1 MDEALRK
8 RGLELSF
15 AHFAALF
22 GLYCEPGITG
32 AKLARRAM
40 VSAQTMNSAL
50 RRLEEEGRIE
60 RRPHPDSRRADS
72 WTLTPEG
79 LELLEQA
86 REVAARVFAR
96 MLAPLAPAEAA
107 ALEDYLRRCIAA
119 LDDGA
124 GDRAVRRRACAPRC
138 RAAKASAPRA
148 TSKRADRLG
157 AMPRVNRRSQPS
169 TARRCV
175 SSRSSRAQ
183 RPRLVQ
189 REQAALRGPLRR
201 AGARRS
207 STRSRP
213 RSRRSPGISSR
224 SRKSAAAR

>member
-1 MDEALRK
+1 MPKKPEGHGAWLKLDEPAHIVGFLMKSLQHSLRQSMDEALRK

-72 WTLTPEG
+72 WTVTTEG

-86 REVAARVFAR
+86 REVAAGVFAR
-96 MLAPLAPAEAA
+96 MLAPLAPAEAT
-107 ALEDYLRRCIAA
+107 ALEDYLRRCISA

-124 GDRAVRRRACAPRC
+124 AHEPSSDEEPGAAMARREGK
-138 RAAKASAPRA
+138 RAA
-148 TSKRADRLG
+148 
-157 AMPRVNRRSQPS
+157 RVAE
-169 TARRCV
+169 AR
-175 SSRSSRAQ
+175 
-183 RPRLVQ
+183 
-189 REQAALRGPLRR
+189 
-201 AGARRS
+201 
-207 STRSRP
+207 
-213 RSRRSPGISSR
+213 
-224 SRKSAAAR
+224 